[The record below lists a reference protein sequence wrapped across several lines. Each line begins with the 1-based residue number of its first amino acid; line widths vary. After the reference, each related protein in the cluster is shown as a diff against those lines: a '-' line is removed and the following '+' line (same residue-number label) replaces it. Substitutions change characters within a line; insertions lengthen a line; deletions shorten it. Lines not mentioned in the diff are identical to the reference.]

1 MGIARIQSPAKV
13 NLFLKVLGKREDG
26 YHEIYTLIQPISL
39 FDEIDTPLFNPSHSL
54 TRLSSM

>member
-39 FDEIDTPLFNPSHSL
+39 FDEIE
-54 TRLSSM
+54 RA